1 VSATFVIG
9 SFVERFFY
17 IVLGKSAGVLRIE
30 EGSLNIGLIEFM
42 LQRTNSHV

>member
-1 VSATFVIG
+1 MSATFVIG

-30 EGSLNIGLIEFM
+30 EGSLNIGLIGVM